1 MAGEDQL
8 QEVEG
13 LSGWMGEDLL
23 ESLES
28 CEAGG
33 GLQHDEGLLGGGP
46 LLEWVDAGLRHVAVG
61 LVGGEVEQSEG
72 GWAEGLVDLLGN
84 E

>member
-13 LSGWMGEDLL
+13 WPDWVGEDLL

-33 GLQHDEGLLGGGP
+33 DLQHDEGLLGGGQ
-46 LLEWVDAGLRHVAVG
+46 LLEWVNCGLGHVAVG
-61 LVGGEVEQSEG
+61 LVDGEVEQSEG
-72 GWAEGLVDLLGN
+72 GWDEGLVDLLGN

>member
-13 LSGWMGEDLL
+13 CSGWMGEVLM

-33 GLQHDEGLLGGGP
+33 GLHLDEGLLGGGH

-61 LVGGEVEQSEG
+61 LVDGEVEQLEG
-72 GWAEGLVDLLGN
+72 GWDEGLVDLLGN

>member
-13 LSGWMGEDLL
+13 WVGEDLL

-33 GLQHDEGLLGGGP
+33 GLQHDEGLLGGGQ
-46 LLEWVDAGLRHVAVG
+46 LLEWVDCGLQHVAVG
-61 LVGGEVEQSEG
+61 LVGGEVEQLEG
-72 GWAEGLVDLLGN
+72 GWAGGLVDLLGN